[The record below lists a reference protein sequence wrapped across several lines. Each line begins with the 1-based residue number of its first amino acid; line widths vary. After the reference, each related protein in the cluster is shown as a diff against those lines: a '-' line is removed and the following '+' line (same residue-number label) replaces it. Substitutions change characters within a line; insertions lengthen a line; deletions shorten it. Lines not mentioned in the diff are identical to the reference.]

1 MGTVLEIQ
9 LGPART
15 KPMVAVD
22 SIRVVAG
29 KGIEGDRFF
38 KRAGTYEGT
47 GRLGA
52 GREITLIELSSLRAV
67 KEEHDIELAFAETRR
82 NILVEG
88 IALNDLVGKEFR
100 VGAVT
105 LRGMRLCE
113 PCRHLSELT
122 GKELV
127 RALCHRGGLN
137 AQAVTTGTISRGD
150 AITTA

>member
-1 MGTVLEIQ
+1 ML
-9 LGPART
+9 
-15 KPMVAVD
+15 AVE

-52 GREITLIELSSLRAV
+52 GREVTLIEASALRAL
-67 KEEHDIELAFAETRR
+67 KEEHGIELAFAETRR

-88 IALNDLVGKEFR
+88 VALNDLVGREFK
-100 VGAVT
+100 VGNVT

-122 GKELV
+122 GKPLV
-127 RALCHRGGLN
+127 SPLCHRGGLN
-137 AQAVTTGTISRGD
+137 AQAVTTGTVSKGD
-150 AITTA
+150 RVE